1 NVLFP
6 KMHEGF
12 TTISDVRSRVER
24 DLIILDPVMHKI
36 EAEIIE
42 LLESEKTIIIKS
54 SEIFSDKEMI
64 PKIKE
69 TFDSLK
75 EK

>member
-1 NVLFP
+1 
-6 KMHEGF
+6 M
-12 TTISDVRSRVER
+12 D
-24 DLIILDPVMHKI
+24 KI

-54 SEIFSDKEMI
+54 SETFSDKEMI

-75 EK
+75 DK

>member
-1 NVLFP
+1 
-6 KMHEGF
+6 MHEGF